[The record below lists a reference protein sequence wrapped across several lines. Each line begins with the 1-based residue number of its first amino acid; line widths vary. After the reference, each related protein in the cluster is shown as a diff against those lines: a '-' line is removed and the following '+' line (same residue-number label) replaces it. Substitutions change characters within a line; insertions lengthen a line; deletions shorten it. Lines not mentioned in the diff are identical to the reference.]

1 MKHILNTKLI
11 VAGLA
16 MVLQFSIQKAAM
28 ADEGMWTFDKF
39 PAQVVKKKYG
49 VDITKDWLDKT
60 RLSSVRLANGC
71 SGSFI
76 SENGLV
82 LTNHHCVMGCI
93 EQLSTAKKDYIKNGF
108 IASEIS
114 EEQVC
119 PAFEV
124 NRLTEIKDVTAV
136 VLKATKNLTGEAFN
150 KARKTSFAELEKS
163 CSQGLDTQRCDVVT
177 LYNGGLYHLYKYQ
190 RYQDVRLV
198 FAPESSAAAF
208 GGDPDNFNFPR
219 YSLDFSFLRV
229 YDQGKPLS
237 NPHYFKWSNEPLKE
251 KDVTFITGHPGRTS
265 RLLTVAQLEGLRDQ
279 TLIRRIILMSELRGF
294 LTEYQKR
301 GKEQKRTAH
310 TMLQGI
316 ENGLKV
322 IKGQQQALV
331 DKEFFENLV
340 RKENDF
346 KNKVRRRPD
355 LNKKYGSA
363 WNEMATLNKRY
374 LDMSNDLNFIAFN
387 SYGSKLF
394 KYAQLLIQM
403 SDELKKPDGER
414 FEEFSDSRLPQLKQQ
429 LLSKAPIYK
438 ELETALIEFYLI
450 KTREALSPDHPFV
463 KKIMGVKSPEQV
475 VKELV
480 LKTKL
485 NDPKYRESLMA
496 EGGKLIQSSNDPML
510 NFAKLVD
517 KDVRSIR
524 KTFEDEVDS
533 AMKATGEKIA
543 AAQFAVFG
551 TENYPDATFSL
562 RISYGQ
568 VMGFEEEGQMVA
580 PMTYMKNTFNRNTG
594 SEPFALPNTWLK
606 AEDSI
611 SSKAPYNFVSTNDII
626 GGNSGSPI
634 LNKKAEIVGVVFD
647 GNIHSLGGAF
657 GFDPKKNRAISV
669 QSEAMLESLK
679 TIYKAERL
687 LKEIKTN

>member
-1 MKHILNTKLI
+1 MKKIFGSLLWSL
-11 VAGLA
+11 ALGLA
-16 MVLQFSIQKAAM
+16 IQTNQVH

-39 PAQVVKKKYG
+39 PAKEVKKKYG
-49 VDITKDWLDKT
+49 VDINKEWLDKT

-76 SENGLV
+76 SESGLV
-82 LTNHHCVMGCI
+82 LTNHHCVMGCV

-108 IASEIS
+108 VADKNSDEK
-114 EEQVC
+114 VC
-119 PAFEV
+119 PALEV
-124 NRLTEIKDVTAV
+124 NRLLEITDVTAK
-136 VLKATKNLTGEAFN
+136 VLKATKDLKGEAFN
-150 KARKTSFAELEKS
+150 KARKSTFAEIEKA
-163 CSQGLDTQRCDVVT
+163 CSEGKETQRCDVVT

-198 FAPESSAAAF
+198 FAPESAAAAF

-229 YDQGKPLS
+229 YDNGKPLD

-265 RLLTVAQLEGLRDQ
+265 RLLTIAQLEGLRDHS
-279 TLIRRIILMSELRGF
+279 LIKRIILMSEIRG
-294 LTEYQKR
+294 LLMEYQKR

-310 TMLQGI
+310 VMLQGI

-322 IKGQQQALV
+322 FKGQQQALV

-346 KNKVRRRPD
+346 KNKVKRRSD
-355 LNKKYGSA
+355 LTKKYGSA
-363 WNEMATLNKRY
+363 WTDMAKLNESY
-374 LDMSNDLNFIAFN
+374 LDMADELTFIAFN

-394 KYAQLLIQM
+394 KNAQMLLQM
-403 SDELKKPDGER
+403 SEELKKPDGER
-414 FEEFSDSRLPQLKQQ
+414 FEEFSDSRLPQMKQQ

-438 ELETALIEFYLI
+438 ELETALVEFYLI

-463 KKIMGVKSPEQV
+463 KKILGTKSPAQV
-475 VKELV
+475 AKELV
-480 LKTKL
+480 QKSKL
-485 NDPKYRESLMA
+485 SDPKFREKLMA
-496 EGGKLIQSSNDPML
+496 DNGKLVASTNDPML
-510 NFAKLVD
+510 AFAKLVD
-517 KDVRSIR
+517 GDVRKVR
-524 KTFEDEVDS
+524 KDYENNIES
-533 AMKATGEKIA
+533 AMKATGEKLA
-543 AAQFAVFG
+543 AAQFAVYG

-568 VMGFEEEGQMVA
+568 VKGYQNAGEEIA
-580 PMTYMKNTFNRNTG
+580 PMTYMKNAFKRNTG
-594 SEPFALPNTWLK
+594 SDPFALPTTWLK
-606 AEDSI
+606 AEKEI
-611 SSKAPYNFVSTNDII
+611 SAKAPYNFVSTNDII

-634 LNKKAEIVGVVFD
+634 LNKDAEIVGVVFD

-679 TIYKAERL
+679 TIYKADRL

>member
-1 MKHILNTKLI
+1 MKKIFGSLLRSL
-11 VAGLA
+11 ALGLA
-16 MVLQFSIQKAAM
+16 IQTNQVH

-39 PAQVVKKKYG
+39 PAKEVKKKYG
-49 VDITKDWLDKT
+49 VDINKEWLDKT

-76 SENGLV
+76 SESGLV
-82 LTNHHCVMGCI
+82 LTNHHCVMGCV

-108 IASEIS
+108 VADKNSDEK
-114 EEQVC
+114 VC
-119 PAFEV
+119 PALEV
-124 NRLTEIKDVTAV
+124 NRLLEITDVTAK
-136 VLKATKNLTGEAFN
+136 VLKATKDLKGEAFN
-150 KARKTSFAELEKS
+150 KARKSTFAEIEKA
-163 CSQGLDTQRCDVVT
+163 CSEGKETQRCDVVT

-198 FAPESSAAAF
+198 FAPESAAAAF

-229 YDQGKPLS
+229 YDNGKPLD

-265 RLLTVAQLEGLRDQ
+265 RLLTIAQLEGLRDHS
-279 TLIRRIILMSELRGF
+279 LIKRIILMSEIRG
-294 LTEYQKR
+294 LLMEYQKR

-310 TMLQGI
+310 VMLQGI

-322 IKGQQQALV
+322 FKGQQQALV

-346 KNKVRRRPD
+346 KNKVKRRSD
-355 LNKKYGSA
+355 LTKKYGSA
-363 WNEMATLNKRY
+363 WTNMAKLNESY
-374 LDMSNDLNFIAFN
+374 LDMADELTFIAFN

-394 KYAQLLIQM
+394 KNAQMLLQM
-403 SDELKKPDGER
+403 SEELKKPDGER
-414 FEEFSDSRLPQLKQQ
+414 FEEFSDSRLPQMKQQ
-429 LLSKAPIYK
+429 LLSKVPIYK

-463 KKIMGVKSPEQV
+463 KKILGTKSPAQV
-475 VKELV
+475 AKELV
-480 LKTKL
+480 QKSKL
-485 NDPKYRESLMA
+485 SDPKFREKLMA
-496 EGGKLIQSSNDPML
+496 DNGKLVASTNDPML
-510 NFAKLVD
+510 AFAKLVD
-517 KDVRSIR
+517 GDVRKVR
-524 KTFEDEVDS
+524 KDYENNIES
-533 AMKATGEKIA
+533 AMKATGEKLA
-543 AAQFAVFG
+543 AAQFAVYG

-568 VMGFEEEGQMVA
+568 VKGYENAGEEIA
-580 PMTYMKNTFNRNTG
+580 PITYMKNAFKRNTG
-594 SEPFALPNTWLK
+594 SDPFALPTTWLK
-606 AEDSI
+606 AEKEI
-611 SSKAPYNFVSTNDII
+611 SAKAPYNFVSTNDII

-634 LNKKAEIVGVVFD
+634 LNKDAEIVGVVFD

-679 TIYKAERL
+679 TIYKADRL